1 MKIVYLSPLE
11 GAPSTDCEPPPAG
24 SFSAAQE
31 DLIAALVK
39 SGFSHRTAE
48 AALRTALGPAEELI
62 RPSLSAMA
70 FVKCGA
76 ETHMVSRGKRFSGF
90 TFATDN
96 QKIWGVFDPNSTE
109 PVQLDAVVWVFR
121 RKCYRL
127 KYRVG
132 EARPESPDEI
142 ALLIKHAA
150 YKQEKAL
157 ERIQKE
163 VAAFE
168 NFERLPSARR
178 ERIPESVR
186 LFVWQRD
193 SGRYVQCGSNERLE
207 FDHIIP
213 VAEGG
218 SSTERNVQLLCETC
232 NRKKGK
238 TV

>member
-1 MKIVYLSPLE
+1 MKIVYLGPLE
-11 GAPSTDCEPPPAG
+11 GAPSTDCEQPRAG
-24 SFSAAQE
+24 SFSPAHE

-39 SGFSHRTAE
+39 SGFPRRMAE
-48 AALRTALGPAEELI
+48 AALRAALGPTEELI
-62 RPSLSAMA
+62 RPSLYDMA
-70 FVKCGA
+70 FVQCGA
-76 ETHMVSRGKRFSGF
+76 ETHTVSWGKRFSGF
-90 TFATDN
+90 TFAMHN
-96 QKIWGVFDPNSTE
+96 QKIWGDFEPNSTE
-109 PVQLDAVVWVFR
+109 PVQLEAGSWVFR
-121 RKCYRL
+121 RKCYRVEGV
-127 KYRVG
+127 RF
-132 EARPESPDEI
+132 ETPDGI

-157 ERIQKE
+157 EKIQKE

-193 SGRYVQCGSNERLE
+193 SGRCVQCGSNERLE

-213 VAEGG
+213 IVEGG
-218 SSTERNVQLLCETC
+218 GSTERNVQLLCETC

-238 TV
+238 TI

>member
-1 MKIVYLSPLE
+1 VASEHTQSP
-11 GAPSTDCEPPPAG
+11 
-24 SFSAAQE
+24 SAWR
-31 DLIAALVK
+31 K
-39 SGFSHRTAE
+39 
-48 AALRTALGPAEELI
+48 
-62 RPSLSAMA
+62 
-70 FVKCGA
+70 
-76 ETHMVSRGKRFSGF
+76 FSGF
-90 TFATDN
+90 VVPGN
-96 QKIWGVFDPNSTE
+96 IPIWGQFDPDAGE
-109 PVQLDAVVWVFR
+109 PIELENGLWVFR
-121 RKCYRL
+121 RKCYRVEGV
-127 KYRVG
+127 RF
-132 EARPESPDEI
+132 ETPAEI

-157 ERIQKE
+157 EKIQKE

-193 SGRYVQCGSNERLE
+193 SGRCVQCGSNERLE

-213 VAEGG
+213 VVEGG

-232 NRKKGK
+232 NRRKGK

>member
-1 MKIVYLSPLE
+1 MQLKKALTIAYLGPLCTANPEHNRRDLFGQPTFEEKVQSGIKRGLKFSGYTYRHYLSTVDVPLFGDLDPE
-11 GAPSTDCEPPPAG
+11 ATDPIE
-24 SFSAAQE
+24 
-31 DLIAALVK
+31 
-39 SGFSHRTAE
+39 
-48 AALRTALGPAEELI
+48 
-62 RPSLSAMA
+62 
-70 FVKCGA
+70 A
-76 ETHMVSRGKRFSGF
+76 ETSYQR
-90 TFATDN
+90 
-96 QKIWGVFDPNSTE
+96 
-109 PVQLDAVVWVFR
+109 VWLFR
-121 RKCYRL
+121 RKCYQVENIL
-127 KYRVG
+127 LCG
-132 EARPESPDEI
+132 FPPDEI
-142 ALLIKHAA
+142 PLRIKHAI

-157 ERIQKE
+157 EKIQKE

-193 SGRYVQCGSNERLE
+193 GGRCVKCELKERLE

-238 TV
+238 AV